1 MNTKKMLCGAF
12 AVGTVLVATATPEVT
27 EVTMSQAS
35 DRLVTISYKLSEPA
49 VVTLDVQTNG
59 TGGAWSSIGGK
70 AICNAEGA
78 VWRKVTTADLQGDHY
93 VITWR
98 PDQSWVDANG
108 NGFKIAAG
116 GAKAV
121 VTAWA
126 LDNTPDYMVVDLT
139 ATAGPDTQRYYTSTN
154 FLPGGLLGN
163 VNYRQG
169 LLVMRKIMA
178 KGVRWTMGST
188 RFEALRNQTPFS
200 EDLAND
206 IEKAH
211 QVELTNNYYI
221 GVFEL
226 TQAQWAHVTTNAT
239 SILPMFREPGDRAM
253 RPMENIS
260 YNCLRCAAD
269 SHTAVGGYYPDVPYT
284 GSFLDLLRRKTGIDF
299 DLPSEAQWEFA
310 ARAGNGDVRWGN
322 GKAILNTAEDANLT
336 SHGRY
341 KFNGGMYAD
350 GGTIPTALSETTP
363 TAVTTRLGSTNATAI
378 VGTYAPNNWG
388 LYDCGGNVSEWCL
401 DWFAADISSYNGQ
414 VNANGTKTLSGA
426 TPTNNH
432 RVFRGGAFGNDA
444 GRCRPA
450 ARNHYGHSEH
460 FSAYGVRVVCTAG
473 LK

>member
-1 MNTKKMLCGAF
+1 MNTRKMLCGAF
-12 AVGTVLVATATPEVT
+12 AAGTILVSTATPEVS
-27 EVTMSQAS
+27 EVTMSQSA
-35 DRLVTISYKLSEPA
+35 DRLVTITYKLTEPA

-59 TGGAWSSIGGK
+59 IGGAWASIGGA

-78 VWRKVTTADLQGDHY
+78 VWRKVTTVDLQGDHY

-98 PDQSWVDANG
+98 PDHSWKDADG
-108 NGFKIAAG
+108 NGFKIADG

-126 LDNTPDYMVVDLT
+126 LDNTPNYMVADLT
-139 ATAGPDTQRYYTSTN
+139 ATASAGTQRYYPSSD
-154 FLPGGLLGN
+154 FLPGGLMGN

-188 RFEALRNQTPFS
+188 SHETMRNQTPFN
-200 EDLAND
+200 EDLANN

-211 QVELTNNYYI
+211 QVELANNFYI

-226 TQAQWAHVTTNAT
+226 TQAQWAHIATNST
-239 SILPMFREPGDRAM
+239 NILPMFREPGDRAM
-253 RPMENIS
+253 RPMENLS
-260 YNCLRCAAD
+260 YNCLRCAAN
-269 SHTAVGGYYPDVPYT
+269 SHTAAGGYYPDAPYT

-310 ARAGNGDVRWGN
+310 ARAGNGDGRWGN
-322 GKAILNTAEDANLT
+322 GPAIMNTESDANLAKL
-336 SHGRY
+336 GRY
-341 KFNGGMYAD
+341 RFNGGTYAN
-350 GGTIPTALSETTP
+350 GGTIPTTLDGSTPSE
-363 TAVTTRLGSTNATAI
+363 VINSLGATNATAI
-378 VGTYAPNNWG
+378 VGTYAPNSWG
-388 LYDCGGNVSEWCL
+388 LYDCFGNVSEWCL
-401 DWFAADISSYNGQ
+401 DWFESDIASYNGC
-414 VNANGTKTLSGA
+414 VNANGAKTLNGGS
-426 TPTNNH
+426 PSH

-450 ARNHYGHSEH
+450 ARNHYGADNHY
-460 FSAYGVRVVCTAG
+460 SAYGVRVICTAG